1 MYDVVEMSTLSSY
14 VAQWAYKLFSDD
26 ELKKT
31 ATRIRAAVSQLCC

>member
-26 ELKKT
+26 ELKKK
-31 ATRIRAAVSQLCC
+31 RLPE